1 MKKYDLAKIAAS
13 GQCFRMCPVDNKPGV
28 FSIVAFGRYA
38 ELTTDPAGENLYIV
52 GEHDSLEQQ
61 FWEWYFDD
69 WTDYD
74 KIAARADL
82 QDEFLQSALEYGEG
96 IRILRQEPWE
106 MLITWLISPCNT
118 IRNPGRRIGSRKH
131 TRKAAKTAQPSLC

>member
-13 GQCFRMCPVDNKPGV
+13 GQCFRMFPVDNKPGV

-52 GEHDSLEQQ
+52 GEHDGLEQQ

-74 KIAARADL
+74 KIAARVEP
-82 QDEFLQSALEYGEG
+82 QEEFLQSALEYGEG
-96 IRILRQEPWE
+96 IRILRQ
-106 MLITWLISPCNT
+106 
-118 IRNPGRRIGSRKH
+118 
-131 TRKAAKTAQPSLC
+131 